1 MWKPAEK
8 LETPKLTE
16 IVAPADDAVG
26 AEQCE
31 GAVTDVAASNAS
43 PAAPQQQQQQQQQQH
58 SDREQTAQHQEQ
70 HTQAQAQPFTQSLDN
85 PAYKP
90 IDSTDPP
97 QLGERY
103 EVLGLVGSGGM
114 GTVWKVFDKELNE
127 TFAIKVLNPDLVA
140 DETAN
145 KRFQK
150 EAKLASE
157 LTHAN
162 IAAIFGPG
170 TDTHGRPYIIM
181 RYVDGESLAD
191 ILKRESKLSEE
202 RALDIFK
209 QVCEALSHSHMK
221 GIVHR
226 DIKPSN
232 IIISKTESGGDLVQ
246 IVDFGIARYIYEE
259 VTKTQALTKAVD
271 IFGSPMYMS
280 PEQFLGE
287 EITAQSD
294 IYSLGCVLYEMLT
307 GTPPFTDE
315 NPVKLV
321 LKQMSEPANLSKV
334 PQSCREIVSRCLHKD
349 KSVRFSSVDYAI
361 QMLSRTKAQSGANNI
376 DINMLLAVLPS
387 FLLLLNLPAT
397 SKSIFAL
404 AAPLAI
410 CLIWAA
416 THMVNRCNALASKYH
431 LRLEFALFLSFIGSC
446 LVTAIG
452 WLVALPLSLMSL
464 PVIILAI
471 TFIGIADSLRTLYA
485 KLMQQ
490 QNEIK
495 LQYRYNRTKRH
506 LSNFIVLLPILTSLP
521 LFFGFLC
528 TRGVTSSLSLFLF
541 LFTLLVLTI
550 LPSSLA
556 IVILASTY
564 QQHGGI
570 IKATKNIASKLIL
583 GYAITASIAA
593 IAVFL
598 SQGIGI
604 TEMVGRKN
612 FLFDFKHSPELET
625 EALKYPD
632 TEYGLE
638 AKLEAAQKVIERSR
652 NSNALLAL
660 ANQVIDSKA
669 KKRPEVLSTA
679 YYYKLQAKSWRQQA
693 TAKDIDNALDAIE
706 MLPDTVRTTVTI
718 DPLPL
723 EANTPIYQHTLKI
736 ADIATEMLDIPR
748 AERAI
753 SLAKHWQLKEQYPYG
768 LDWAEDKL
776 SLVKRAIQAGSDQK
790 RAP

>member
-1 MWKPAEK
+1 MWKPGEK
-8 LETPKLTE
+8 LATPKLTE
-16 IVAPADDAVG
+16 IVAQTDDAVG
-26 AEQCE
+26 VE
-31 GAVTDVAASNAS
+31 
-43 PAAPQQQQQQQQQQH
+43 QQQP
-58 SDREQTAQHQEQ
+58 AQNQEKLEP
-70 HTQAQAQPFTQSLDN
+70 APAQPLTQTLDALIDN
-85 PAYKP
+85 PSVKP
-90 IDSTDPP
+90 TESTEIPP
-97 QLGERY
+97 QLGARY

-170 TDTHGRPYIIM
+170 TDNRGRPYIIM

-191 ILKRESKLSEE
+191 ILKREGKLSEE

-209 QVCEALSHSHMK
+209 QICEALSHSHMK

-321 LKQMSEPANLSKV
+321 LKQISEPVNLSKV

-349 KSVRFSSVDYAI
+349 RSVRFSSVDYAI
-361 QMLSRTKAQSGANNI
+361 QMLSRTKAHSGANNL
-376 DINMLLAVLPS
+376 DINMMLAVLPS

-404 AAPLAI
+404 AVPLSI

-416 THMVNRCNALASKYH
+416 THIVNRCNALASKYH
-431 LRLEFALFLSFIGSC
+431 LRLEFALFISFIGSC
-446 LVTAIG
+446 LLTALG
-452 WLVALPLSLMSL
+452 WLVALPISAMVI
-464 PVIILAI
+464 PVIVLAI
-471 TFIGIADSLRTLYA
+471 TFLGIAESPRNLYA
-485 KLMQQ
+485 KLMQT
-490 QNEIK
+490 QNELK
-495 LQYRYNRTKRH
+495 LQERYNQSKKH
-506 LSNFIVLLPILTSLP
+506 LSNFIVLLQILTSLP
-521 LFFGFLC
+521 IFYGFLC
-528 TRGVTSSLSLFLF
+528 SREMISPISLIFFIHLFPI
-541 LFTLLVLTI
+541 LTI

-564 QQHGGI
+564 QQSGGAL
-570 IKATKNIASKLIL
+570 KATKNVACKLLI
-583 GYAITASIAA
+583 GYGLSAATAA

-604 TEMVGRKN
+604 TEMVSQKN
-612 FLFDFKHSPELET
+612 YLLDFKRPPEQET
-625 EALKYPD
+625 IALKYPD

-638 AKLEAAQKVIERSR
+638 AKLEAARKFIDSRR
-652 NSNALLAL
+652 NSNIVLAL
-660 ANQVIDSKA
+660 ANQIIESRA

-679 YYYKLQAKSWRQQA
+679 YFYKLQAKNWQQQA
-693 TAKDIDNALDAIE
+693 TTKDIDNALDAIE
-706 MLPDTVRTTVTI
+706 KLPDTVRTTVTI

-723 EANTPIYQHTLKI
+723 EANTPIYRHAIAI

-753 SLAKHWQLKEQYPYG
+753 SLAKHWQLKEQYPYD
-768 LDWAEDKL
+768 LNWSEDKL
-776 SLVKRAIQAGSDQK
+776 ALVKRAMQTGLDQK

>member
-8 LETPKLTE
+8 LVTPKLTE
-16 IVAPADDAVG
+16 IVAQDDDAVG
-26 AEQCE
+26 VE
-31 GAVTDVAASNAS
+31 
-43 PAAPQQQQQQQQQQH
+43 QQQP
-58 SDREQTAQHQEQ
+58 AQNQEKL
-70 HTQAQAQPFTQSLDN
+70 AQADAQPLTQSLEAPIDN
-85 PAYKP
+85 LKDKP
-90 IDSTDPP
+90 IESTETPP

-191 ILKRESKLSEE
+191 ILKREGKLSEE

-209 QVCEALSHSHMK
+209 QICEALSHSHMK

-321 LKQMSEPANLSKV
+321 LKQISEPVNLSKV

-349 KSVRFSSVDYAI
+349 KSVRFRSVDYAI
-361 QMLSRTKAQSGANNI
+361 QMLSQTKAQSGANNL

-387 FLLLLNLPAT
+387 FLILLNLPVAP
-397 SKSIFAL
+397 KVIFAFAL
-404 AAPLAI
+404 AVPLAI

-416 THMVNRCNALASKYH
+416 THIVNRCNALASKFH
-431 LRLEFALFLSFIGSC
+431 LRLEFALFISLIGSC
-446 LVTAIG
+446 VLTALG
-452 WLVALPLSLMSL
+452 WLVALPIWAMAI
-464 PVIILAI
+464 PAIVLAV
-471 TFIGIADSLRTLYA
+471 TFVGIAESPRNLYF
-485 KLMQQ
+485 KLMQA
-490 QNEIK
+490 QNERR
-495 LQYRYNRTKRH
+495 LQDRYNQTKRH
-506 LSNFIVLLPILTSLP
+506 LSNFIVLLPIVASAP
-521 LFFGFLC
+521 VFY
-528 TRGVTSSLSLFLF
+528 SLFCCKEF
-541 LFTLLVLTI
+541 FTPVTFAPYIPLLLIFTV
-550 LPSSLA
+550 LPSSIA
-556 IVILASTY
+556 ILILASTY
-564 QQHGGI
+564 QQSGGT

-583 GYAITASIAA
+583 GYAVSATVAA
-593 IAVFL
+593 IAFSY
-598 SQGIGI
+598 SQSSGLP
-604 TEMVGRKN
+604 EMVNQRN
-612 FLFDFKHSPELET
+612 LYLYYNHPLVLPT

-632 TEYGLE
+632 TEIGLE
-638 AKLEAAQKVIERSR
+638 AKLEAARKSIDSCR
-652 NSNALLAL
+652 NSNDVLAL
-660 ANQVIDSKA
+660 ANQVIESKA

-679 YYYKLQAKSWRQQA
+679 YFYKLQAKNWQQQA
-693 TAKDIDNALDAIE
+693 TTKDIDNALDAIE
-706 MLPDTVRTTVTI
+706 KLPDTVRTTVTI

-723 EANTPIYQHTLKI
+723 EANTPIYRHAI
-736 ADIATEMLDIPR
+736 AVADIATEMLDIPR

-753 SLAKHWQLKEQYPYG
+753 NLAKHWQLKEQYPYG

-776 SLVKRAIQAGSDQK
+776 ALVKRAMQK
-790 RAP
+790 GIDEKKTP